1 MSQMSRVGNKS
12 CRSKLCQN
20 GTLVPSHKDWSKSQ
34 DIKMSKLGYIS
45 FPKTMEL
52 YQILY
57 LLGLSEKN
65 YNLQSLWI
73 TLYLA
78 NRTATIKWALL
89 KMQGDLDRKIFHLG
103 FWIVPDPGFCFHINN
118 FCTIHNLWKLKS
130 KQGLFSIFAFV
141 TSKLLFGRDT
151 SWLSSN

>member
-1 MSQMSRVGNKS
+1 
-12 CRSKLCQN
+12 
-20 GTLVPSHKDWSKSQ
+20 
-34 DIKMSKLGYIS
+34 
-45 FPKTMEL
+45 MEL

-103 FWIVPDPGFCFHINN
+103 F
-118 FCTIHNLWKLKS
+118 
-130 KQGLFSIFAFV
+130 
-141 TSKLLFGRDT
+141 
-151 SWLSSN
+151 